1 MSFEGYNVADK
12 DGKAARRRFTS
23 PLAVRA
29 VYQKLKDDDLKE
41 AERRAKILRMYS
53 IRLSISDTPSR

>member
-1 MSFEGYNVADK
+1 MSFEGYNVVDK
-12 DGKAARRRFTS
+12 GGKAARKRFSS

-41 AERRAKILRMYS
+41 AERRARAS
-53 IRLSISDTPSR
+53 STTVPT